1 MSDSIAVATYV
12 TLRIDPQ
19 ACDGIGMCAHLA
31 PDLITLDR
39 WGYPLI
45 PTRVLNVEEVAQ
57 ATKAVKGCPRK
68 ALHLSTSEQ

>member
-1 MSDSIAVATYV
+1 MNDSTAVMTNIV
-12 TLRIDPQ
+12 LRIDPQ

-31 PDLITLDR
+31 PDLISLDR

-45 PTRVLNVEEVAQ
+45 PTRVLNVEEISQ

-68 ALHLSTSEQ
+68 ALHLSADK

>member
-1 MSDSIAVATYV
+1 MSDSTVVMTNV

-31 PDLITLDR
+31 PNLITLDR

-45 PTRVLNVEEVAQ
+45 PTRVLDVEEVAQ
-57 ATKAVKGCPRK
+57 ATKAVKGCPKK
-68 ALHLSTSEQ
+68 ALSLSADK